1 MPRALLLNHCVLF
14 LCTSIYVGIGI
25 FMLFFLFPMEPRL
38 TPDNYAMLFVDPVA
52 NATSFLTWM
61 TILMFVTALVML
73 ATEWFTGLRWV
84 PVIVLLGLSA
94 ATLLTM
100 YALFPYNR
108 ELTAGITDPERLKH
122 VFSNWACLNRIRI
135 SLWFVQWL
143 AMMYWFYRMALQA
156 RADR

>member
-1 MPRALLLNHCVLF
+1 MPRALLLNHCILF

-38 TPDNYAMLFVDPVA
+38 TPENYAMLFVDPVA
-52 NATSFLTWM
+52 NATNFLTWM
-61 TILMFVTALVML
+61 TIVMFAAVLVML
-73 ATEWFTGLRWV
+73 ATEWFTGIRWV
-84 PVIVLLGLSA
+84 PVIVLLALCA

-108 ELTAGITDPERLKH
+108 ELSDGITDPERLKH
-122 VFSNWACLNRIRI
+122 VFSNWAGLNRIRI

-143 AMMYWFYRMALQA
+143 AMMYWFYRMTLKA

>member
-1 MPRALLLNHCVLF
+1 MPRALLVNHCILF

-38 TPDNYAMLFVDPVA
+38 TPENYAMLFVDPVA
-52 NATSFLTWM
+52 NATAFLTWM
-61 TILMFVTALVML
+61 TIVMFVTAMVML
-73 ATEWFTGLRWV
+73 ATEWFTGIRWV

-108 ELTAGITDPERLKH
+108 ELTAGITDPERLKRA
-122 VFSNWACLNRIRI
+122 FSDWACLNRIRI

-143 AMMYWFYRMALQA
+143 AMMYWFYRMALKA